1 MVFPTV
7 AGTPSYSGTFIPEI
21 WSSKLQAKYYDATVL
36 AQITNHD
43 YEGEIKAQGDKVK
56 IRTIPTLTIND
67 HAAGQTLA
75 LQRPTSSNIELLIDK
90 GKSWSVILD
99 DIQHT
104 QQDLDAMN
112 IWTAD
117 AAEQMKIAVDTDVL
131 GSIAPDVATLNK
143 GATAGR
149 LSGNINLGAA
159 GAPVALTKVNV
170 IDAIIDLGLVLDE
183 QNVPETGRWIVI
195 PAWMAA
201 LLKKSD
207 LKDASLTGDGASV
220 LRNGRLGTLD
230 RFTLFSSNLLP
241 RVTDGAV
248 QAYSMFAGTRDAVSF
263 ATQLTKVETLRAES
277 TFGDIMRGLNVY
289 GYKVTK
295 PEAIAT
301 LYAYKA

>member
-1 MVFPTV
+1 MAFPT
-7 AGTPSYSGTFIPEI
+7 ASGTPSYSGTFIPEL

-36 AQITNHD
+36 SQITNHD
-43 YEGEIKAQGDKVK
+43 WEGEIKGQGDKVK

-67 HAAGQTLA
+67 HVSGQNLA

-99 DIQHT
+99 DIQHV
-104 QQDLDAMN
+104 QQDLNAMN

-131 GSIAPDVATLNK
+131 GALTPDVAAANK

-149 LSGNINLGAA
+149 LSANINLGVS
-159 GAPVALTKVNV
+159 GAPLALTKVNV
-170 IDAIIDLGLVLDE
+170 IDMIIDMGLVLDE
-183 QNVPETGRWIVI
+183 QNVPETGRFIVI
-195 PAWMAA
+195 PTWMAA

-220 LRNGRLGTLD
+220 LRNGRLGSID
-230 RFTLFSSNLLP
+230 RFTLYSSNLLP
-241 RVTDGAV
+241 RVTDGSV
-248 QAYSMFAGTRDAVSF
+248 KAYTAYAGTKDAISF

-295 PEAIAT
+295 PEAIAAG
-301 LYAYKA
+301 YIYKA